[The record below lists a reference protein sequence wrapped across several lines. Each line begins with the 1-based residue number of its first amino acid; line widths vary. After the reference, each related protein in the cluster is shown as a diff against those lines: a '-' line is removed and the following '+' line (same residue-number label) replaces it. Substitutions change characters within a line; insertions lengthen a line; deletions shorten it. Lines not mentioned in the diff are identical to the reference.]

1 MRGSGPL
8 AAVFARRGGG
18 LRPQWADRGQGPLEA
33 QGKLPAAAR
42 MASALALALAVAA
55 PAFAADGPTRI
66 GKVDTTFKLLGR
78 NDRIVVERYD
88 DPRVDG
94 VSCYMSRAETGGIK
108 GSLGLATDPS
118 RFSIACRATGKVTIN
133 GKLPDS
139 EVVFGASQNWL
150 FKQIRVSRL
159 WDPEKHVLV
168 YLVWSTQALTPEGS
182 PFNSITAVPVDA
194 P

>member
-1 MRGSGPL
+1 MICARKSGMRTIAIASGGCP
-8 AAVFARRGGG
+8 AEGKGG
-18 LRPQWADRGQGPLEA
+18 L
-33 QGKLPAAAR
+33 AR
-42 MASALALALAVAA
+42 ALAFLGVLLVAA
-55 PAFAADGPTRI
+55 PSAMAADGPARI

-78 NDRIVVERYD
+78 NDRIVVDRYD

-118 RFSIACRATGKVTIN
+118 RFSIACRATGRVTIR
-133 GKLPDS
+133 GKLPDN
-139 EVVFGASQNWL
+139 EVVFGASANWL
-150 FKQIRVSRL
+150 FKEIRVSRL
-159 WDPEKHVLV
+159 WDADKHVLV

-182 PFNSITAVPVDA
+182 PYNAITAVPVDV